1 MLFGNFTYIRCQ
13 FLCAGSAMAAPA
25 QQMRQ
30 SPDDPAASIRMDSA
44 FVNLYSG
51 AEPQMIQAI
60 MRQAAGP
67 DQGAVPGRERIPA
80 IFKALLS
87 HLSIPSP
94 ETHRKPGNDTRDEDT
109 FMGSMRQP
117 GQCNEGDWPKTE
129 MSGKA
134 CCFSGHFLFYV
145 WIGYSTLLKKSI
157 VRCSFGWLITS
168 SGVPSSTI

>member
-1 MLFGNFTYIRCQ
+1 MRIHRPAERDRWIGNNRAAGALTGSVYQYII
-13 FLCAGSAMAAPA
+13 
-25 QQMRQ
+25 
-30 SPDDPAASIRMDSA
+30 SI
-44 FVNLYSG
+44 L
-51 AEPQMIQAI
+51 
-60 MRQAAGP
+60 RQAAGP

-87 HLSIPSP
+87 QLSIPSP

-109 FMGSMRQP
+109 FIGSMRQP

-134 CCFSGHFLFYV
+134 CCFPGHFLFYV